1 MIGADDVMPSS
12 PPSEE
17 RSAIAEHIRGGTL
30 LVAGQGISLSMA
42 FAAQVLMVRYLTKS
56 DFGAFAYALAV
67 VLIAQAFCTFG
78 LNRTIARFASIY
90 HEEGRIDRLFGA
102 IALGLAAIFGV
113 GVVVIAA
120 TFAILRLAGDSIVH
134 DATARTV
141 LAILIVLAPVQ
152 AVDDLMMSLFA
163 VFGRV
168 RTIFLRTYVVAPAL
182 RLAVVLVLIA
192 VHSDVRF
199 LAAGFVA
206 SGVFGF
212 GIFAL
217 LFVRML
223 RREELL
229 HELHPRSLSIPIRSV
244 FGLTIPLLV
253 ADLTYILLTSTDAV
267 LLGYFRGTTEVAAFR
282 AVQPAAKLNE
292 VVSSSFLILFTPVA
306 SRLFARGDRG
316 AIKDLYWKTATWI
329 AVFTFPIFVVTFA
342 LARPFTVLV
351 FGDRYSSSGTLLA
364 VLAVGYYLQV
374 AVGFNGTVLMVMG
387 KMKLV
392 VGSGLVAVAANIAL
406 DLVLIPRYGAIGAA
420 AGTSSAL
427 VIYNVLKQVAL
438 RVGAGVPVF
447 DRHYLR
453 VYVTIACGAASV
465 ALLEHALQLKLLI
478 ALPFALA
485 VSLLVLRL
493 NRRSLAVAE
502 TFPELRRLPLGRRI
516 FGE

>member
-1 MIGADDVMPSS
+1 
-12 PPSEE
+12 
-17 RSAIAEHIRGGTL
+17 
-30 LVAGQGISLSMA
+30 
-42 FAAQVLMVRYLTKS
+42 
-56 DFGAFAYALAV
+56 
-67 VLIAQAFCTFG
+67 
-78 LNRTIARFASIY
+78 
-90 HEEGRIDRLFGA
+90 
-102 IALGLAAIFGV
+102 
-113 GVVVIAA
+113 
-120 TFAILRLAGDSIVH
+120 
-134 DATARTV
+134 
-141 LAILIVLAPVQ
+141 
-152 AVDDLMMSLFA
+152 
-163 VFGRV
+163 
-168 RTIFLRTYVVAPAL
+168 
-182 RLAVVLVLIA
+182 
-192 VHSDVRF
+192 
-199 LAAGFVA
+199 
-206 SGVFGF
+206 
-212 GIFAL
+212 
-217 LFVRML
+217 
-223 RREELL
+223 
-229 HELHPRSLSIPIRSV
+229 V

-392 VGSGLVAVAANIAL
+392 VGAGLVAVAANVAL
-406 DLVLIPRYGAIGAA
+406 DLVLIPRYGAMGAA
-420 AGTSSAL
+420 VGTSSAL
-427 VIYNVLKQVAL
+427 VIYNLLKQVAL

-447 DRHYLR
+447 DRRYLR
-453 VYVTIACGAASV
+453 VYATIACGAASV
-465 ALLEHALQLKLLI
+465 ALVEHELQLELLT
-478 ALPFALA
+478 ALPLALA
-485 VSLLVLRL
+485 ASVLVLRL

-502 TFPELRRLPLGRRI
+502 TFPELRRLPLARRI